1 MFGLILKDFLVFKK
15 RFNTIYRLIVLIVLA
30 GVVVLFPNEGAHYIA
45 LMLPMMGIA
54 FLAEITKVEE
64 KSDWRDYLPALP
76 ITSVE
81 IVLSRYLFCGLLLAV
96 FSVMSFI
103 LCAVSSAL
111 GGFPLSTI
119 MPDYVLGVWLAVLM
133 VCFGIPAGYL
143 YKNEI
148 CTGAMIG
155 CCIIISIIRNIGLE
169 TLFFSHVTAITSFVV
184 LFATILITYI
194 SYKVAL
200 WIFTTKRYR
209 KWLTKP
215 KSI

>member
-15 RFNTIYRLIVLIVLA
+15 RFNTFYRLIAIIVLA
-30 GVVVLFPNEGAHYIA
+30 GVVILFPNEGAHYIA

-76 ITSVE
+76 ITSLE

-103 LCAVSSAL
+103 LCAISSAL
-111 GGFPLSTI
+111 GGIPLGTI
-119 MPDYVLGVWLAVLM
+119 MPDFVLGVWLAALM
-133 VCFGIPAGYL
+133 VCFGIPAGYF

-155 CCIIISIIRNIGLE
+155 CCFIIAIIRNTGFD
-169 TLFFSHVTAITSFVV
+169 TLFFSHVTAIISLIV
-184 LFATILITYI
+184 LFATMLMAYI
-194 SYKVAL
+194 SYRAAL
-200 WIFTTKRYR
+200 WIYTTKRY
-209 KWLTKP
+209 KKLLLNAKN
-215 KSI
+215 I